1 MVIFSQCMDCQN
13 YIGKE
18 NEKFCC
24 KAFPKGIPEDVLWN
38 KINHEDYI
46 DGDNGYKFESIYD
59 STPQ

>member
-46 DGDNGYKFESIYD
+46 DGDNGYKLESI
-59 STPQ
+59 